1 MKGTSNNAN
10 IALKQ
15 AVRDMKSEGI
25 IPSNLI
31 ATRPRKLSLQPVK
44 N

>member
-1 MKGTSNNAN
+1 MKGTPNSAGK
-10 IALKQ
+10 ALKQ

-25 IPSNLI
+25 MPSNLI